1 MADEHPPV
9 SSPLPPQPE
18 PPAPHVVQATWDATR
33 GEFTTEEPVRVRSRL
48 WVHVLLLVL
57 TFLTTTWAG
66 ASFYVNYITAIG
78 TRPLPPGTQMLPLL
92 IGGLWFSL
100 PALLILGSHEMG
112 HYVACR
118 YYRIPATLPYF
129 LPVPTLV
136 GTFGAVIRMG
146 LPRTKRALFDVGI
159 AGPIAGFIV
168 LIPVA
173 IFGVSQSYIVR
184 LPENFRLT
192 GGLYLGDPLLLT
204 WLQRLFHGVMPPGH
218 DFVMHPAGFAAWFGL
233 LATAFNLFPAGQ
245 LDGGHIVHALVGR
258 WSRYVTLVTL
268 SVLIVLGL
276 TVSSSWIVWSLL
288 LTVMT
293 VSFGLDHPPVQDEHR
308 PIDRRRMYLALFA
321 VVMFALSFTPV
332 PISPIDFVGGR

>member
-1 MADEHPPV
+1 MSTPLSPDGPRVPEIVPASWDERHGAYTTQP
-9 SSPLPPQPE
+9 SPE
-18 PPAPHVVQATWDATR
+18 PDRP
-33 GEFTTEEPVRVRSRL
+33 GSRP
-48 WVHVLLLVL
+48 WVHLLLLAL
-57 TFLTTTWAG
+57 TFLTTTYAG
-66 ASFYVNYITAIG
+66 ANFYANYITAIG
-78 TRPLPPGTQMLPLL
+78 TRPLPAGTTLFSLL
-92 IGGLWFSL
+92 AGGLWFSV

-112 HYVACR
+112 HYFACR
-118 YYRIPATLPYF
+118 YYRIPASLPYF

-146 LPRTKRALFDVGI
+146 LPRTKRSLFDVGI
-159 AGPIAGFIV
+159 AGPIAGFVV
-168 LIPVA
+168 LVPVA
-173 IFGVSQSYIVR
+173 VLGVSQSYVVR
-184 LPENFRLT
+184 LPPNFTLA

-204 WLQRLFHGVMPPGH
+204 WLQRLFHGTIPQGH

-258 WSRYVTLVTL
+258 WSRYVTLATL
-268 SVLIVLGL
+268 GVLITLGL
-276 TVSSSWIVWSLL
+276 AVSSSWLVWTLL

-293 VSFGLDHPPVQDEHR
+293 FMFGLDHPVVDDEHR
-308 PIDRRRMYLALFA
+308 PIGRDRIWLGVFA

>member
-1 MADEHPPV
+1 V
-9 SSPLPPQPE
+9 T
-18 PPAPHVVQATWDATR
+18 PARWDDAAGTYVTERVAPPHV
-33 GEFTTEEPVRVRSRL
+33 GSRP
-48 WVHVLLLVL
+48 WVHLLLLGL

-66 ASFYVNYITAIG
+66 ASFYANYITAIG
-78 TRPLPPGTQMLPLL
+78 TRPLPPNYPVLPLL
-92 IGGLWFSL
+92 IGGMWFSI
-100 PALLILGSHEMG
+100 PALLILGCHEMG
-112 HYVACR
+112 HYIACR

-136 GTFGAVIRMG
+136 GTFGAVIRMAV
-146 LPRTKRALFDVGI
+146 PRTKNALFDVGI
-159 AGPIAGFIV
+159 AGPIAGFVV
-168 LIPVA
+168 LVPVA
-173 IFGVSQSYIVR
+173 IFGVSQSFIVQ
-184 LPENFRLT
+184 LPPNFSLA
-192 GGLYLGDPLLLT
+192 GGLYLGDPYLLT
-204 WLQRLFHGVMPPGH
+204 GLQRLFHGPIPAGH

-268 SVLIVLGL
+268 AILIVLGL
-276 TVSSSWIVWSLL
+276 VVSSSWIVWSLL

-293 VSFGLDHPPVQDEHR
+293 VSFGLDHPPVEDEHR
-308 PIDRRRMYLALFA
+308 PIGRERVYLAIFA